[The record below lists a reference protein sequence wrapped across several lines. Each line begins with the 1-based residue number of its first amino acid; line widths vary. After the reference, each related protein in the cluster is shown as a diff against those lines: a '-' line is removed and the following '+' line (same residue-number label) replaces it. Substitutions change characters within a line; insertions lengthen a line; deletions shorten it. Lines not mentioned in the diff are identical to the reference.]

1 MKKFMSLML
10 SVALLASLM
19 CSQLTTWALP
29 ESFVE
34 EQPVQSVILPS
45 FSYSIESISG
55 NQLTPE
61 QLALPTAELV
71 EYVLNYENLL
81 DFFYVSSPSDPYVD
95 IRDGFNGLRELEKR
109 PDAASVLLSRFA
121 RVMEL
126 DGVTNAWEMVGL
138 WFLLSH
144 PIYCEQLSE
153 DETEIYIACK
163 QRYDD
168 IAFVSDDKGESIRE
182 NTISLYDIIFPST
195 ATYTNDSSVTISQ

>member
-138 WFLLSH
+138 WF
-144 PIYCEQLSE
+144 
-153 DETEIYIACK
+153 
-163 QRYDD
+163 
-168 IAFVSDDKGESIRE
+168 
-182 NTISLYDIIFPST
+182 
-195 ATYTNDSSVTISQ
+195 